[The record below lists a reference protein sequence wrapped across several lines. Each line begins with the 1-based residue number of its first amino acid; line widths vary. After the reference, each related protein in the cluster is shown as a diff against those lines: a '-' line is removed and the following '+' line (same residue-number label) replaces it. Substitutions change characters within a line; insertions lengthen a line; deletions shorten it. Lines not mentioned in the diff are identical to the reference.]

1 MKQDDVILAY
11 RCVDL
16 YYRQDISQLEI
27 AKAIGISRP
36 KVSRLLALA
45 RELGMVTISIK
56 PPELF
61 NQRDLEKRLSEKY
74 GLNHVFIGI
83 AEDSSDSSIQKAI
96 GASFVKEFPGFLKN
110 DIKIGI
116 GLGSTMY
123 ETSKIIH
130 PERHVPSGI
139 SIYPLMG
146 LAGRADP
153 AYQINSIIDL
163 FAEALNAQRNYF
175 LAPAIFDD
183 AAQKDTF
190 CRSKQVREIIDIW
203 EKLDLAVFGI
213 GGPIGRSALL
223 YSSFPEKFLVQMVQN
238 HAVGDVLAHFFD
250 VEGKLAC
257 PEAESMLLSIAF
269 PSLKKI
275 PERICLAG
283 GLWKLD
289 SIKTALK
296 SRLATVLVTDLI
308 TAQSLI
314 E

>member
-1 MKQDDVILAY
+1 MKRDEVILSY
-11 RCVDL
+11 RCADL

-27 AKAIGISRP
+27 AQTLGISRP

-45 RELGMVTISIK
+45 RELGIVTISIK

-61 NQRDLEKRLSEKY
+61 NQTDLEKRLAEKY
-74 GLNHVFIGI
+74 ELNQVLIGI
-83 AEDSSDSSIQKAI
+83 SKDGNDSSIQKAI
-96 GASFVKEFPGFLKN
+96 GSRFVGEFPRFLKK

-116 GLGSTMY
+116 GLGSTVY
-123 ETSKIIH
+123 ETSRTIH
-130 PERHVPSGI
+130 LDGPIPSGI
-139 SIYPLMG
+139 SIFPLMG

-153 AYQINSIIDL
+153 AYQINNIIDL
-163 FAEALNAQRNYF
+163 FAESLCAQRNYF
-175 LAPAIFDD
+175 LAPAIFED
-183 AAQKDTF
+183 AAQKENL
-190 CRSKQVREIIDIW
+190 CKSKQVTEIIDIW

-213 GGPIGRSALL
+213 GGPIERSAILF
-223 YSSFPEKFLVQMVQN
+223 SSFPEKYLVQMVQN

-250 VEGKLAC
+250 IDGNLVC
-257 PEAESMLLSIAF
+257 PEAEATMLSISLS
-269 PSLKKI
+269 SLKKI

-283 GLWKLD
+283 GLWKLS

-296 SRLATVLVTDLI
+296 SNLATILVTDLL